1 MKGLLRSFII
11 HAGILWFV
19 ASNVGGIEYANDIK
33 ILLGGAFAL
42 TLVDALIK
50 PLINLLLLPFNLVT
64 LGTFRW
70 VSSVFALY
78 LTTLV
83 VPGFAI
89 RAFNYPG
96 LATEFFIIP
105 SLSLSLLG
113 AYILIAILVS
123 FLVSF
128 FFWILH

>member
-1 MKGLLRSFII
+1 MKAFVRSFAI
-11 HAGILWFV
+11 HAAVLWFI
-19 ASNVGGIEYANDIK
+19 ASNVGGLEFGNDPK
-33 ILLGGAFAL
+33 ILLSGALAL

-50 PLINLLLLPFNLVT
+50 PLINLLLLPFNLIT

-70 VSSVFALY
+70 VSSVAALY

-89 RAFNYPG
+89 RAFVYPG
-96 LATEFFIIP
+96 LATSYFIIP
-105 SLSLSLLG
+105 SLTLSLLG

-123 FLVSF
+123 FFVSLL
-128 FFWILH
+128 FWILH

>member
-1 MKGLLRSFII
+1 MKGLLRSFVI

-19 ASNVGGIEYANDIK
+19 ATNVGGIEYSDDIK

-50 PLINLLLLPFNLVT
+50 PLINLLLLPFNLIT

-70 VSSVFALY
+70 VSSVIALY

-89 RAFNYPG
+89 RAFTYPG
-96 LATEFFIIP
+96 LATEYFI
-105 SLSLSLLG
+105 
-113 AYILIAILVS
+113 
-123 FLVSF
+123 
-128 FFWILH
+128 